1 MARDVGVAAAII
13 SHLSPGVDFSKT
25 LGLDD
30 LPGVNT
36 DLPSVGLAKPLPPLP
51 TLPHPIQ

>member
-30 LPGVNT
+30 LPVNT